1 MSDPSIANAQ
11 TQQNVMSIS
20 VDNYENSSNLKKLNR
35 LLNNEELYT
44 NKISTSLNSF
54 NQFARNRI
62 KYISLYM
69 SEKLLQEINAIE
81 LKDVFLMALKVI
93 NLVISSFH

>member
-35 LLNNEELYT
+35 LVE
-44 NKISTSLNSF
+44 
-54 NQFARNRI
+54 
-62 KYISLYM
+62 
-69 SEKLLQEINAIE
+69 
-81 LKDVFLMALKVI
+81 
-93 NLVISSFH
+93 